1 MNNLLFYLLILFN
14 VSQYQCETASC
25 RTNCTTSEE
34 CWREAL
40 VYRSSELIE
49 RLFSFSS
56 LSLYIDTFQRRHS
69 HELNDSILF
78 VDNALENHLTN
89 ESIDSNL
96 NINLFK
102 TSKQLLIDLCTNLTS
117 KPIETIDELPTLM
130 CSLSTCSSSLTN
142 FMILLI
148 ISILIASLIL
158 LICFVQSFQT
168 YRRVRSSKIAS
179 PLVPAS
185 NPLAINNSSNNLH
198 SSNALEL

>member
-1 MNNLLFYLLILFN
+1 MQVYFVCIISHSFLSTDIVCL
-14 VSQYQCETASC
+14 